1 MKWKQLIF
9 RPVISHYWT
18 VSIFLSFPFD
28 TIHISYYYKEA
39 TIVIMDVTR
48 KKSRLRLSFF
58 VIIKEE
64 GLRKTPTSMR
74 KWMNK
79 KATSSFKLH
88 KRRQRRKLLKSLFV
102 RITHIQMSNLAKKR
116 KGKSLENG
124 AFIDLIS
131 FMLSVLPPLFAR
143 KSRFCKWLFGDIWS

>member
-1 MKWKQLIF
+1 
-9 RPVISHYWT
+9 
-18 VSIFLSFPFD
+18 
-28 TIHISYYYKEA
+28 
-39 TIVIMDVTR
+39 MDVTR

-102 RITHIQMSNLAKKR
+102 RITHIQMSNLAKIKKR
-116 KGKSLENG
+116 NIIRKWGLHLLNFFIHFTATFCSQIAVLQVTFWGYLIIVAFLVARGAKTFEKSNYLECYLNRG
-124 AFIDLIS
+124 LRSEKHFQSCFS
-131 FMLSVLPPLFAR
+131 FFL
-143 KSRFCKWLFGDIWS
+143 

>member
-1 MKWKQLIF
+1 M
-9 RPVISHYWT
+9 Y
-18 VSIFLSFPFD
+18 
-28 TIHISYYYKEA
+28 
-39 TIVIMDVTR
+39 VTR

-102 RITHIQMSNLAKKR
+102 RITHIQMSNSAKIKKR
-116 KGKSLENG
+116 KIVRKWGLHLSHFLHTQRFTDTFCSQIAVLQVTFRGYLIIVGFLVARGADDTEFLLKSQTTGNV
-124 AFIDLIS
+124 F
-131 FMLSVLPPLFAR
+131 
-143 KSRFCKWLFGDIWS
+143 